1 MPATRT
7 DARRMTANP
16 PWLSVLVPVYDVEA
30 YLDAC
35 LQSVLAQAGGGV
47 EVILLDDASPDG
59 SARVAAEWR
68 ERHPHAVRVVSLPR
82 NAGVASAR
90 NALLAEATGRYVWFL
105 DADDLMLPG
114 AIDALRTLVQRHA
127 PDLVLC
133 DFRVLR
139 ESGRPYDPLRGGW
152 RRASFSGRHDVL
164 SGDRSAL
171 VAGLLEERQL
181 HAWSKI
187 ATAAAWR
194 EVRFPDGH
202 YFEDMAVVPQ
212 LVANIRT
219 WYYTRQPWVGYRQ
232 RGGSILAEMTPRKA
246 GDMLLAVQALHAGL
260 LGLPGE
266 LSARARSALDYF
278 CLRTFATLAR
288 KAPHPDD
295 ALERDCRAALQRMF
309 PDGVASLLGDA
320 RRRGWWLRARR
331 ASQALRARGWA

>member
-1 MPATRT
+1 
-7 DARRMTANP
+7 MTANP
-16 PWLSVLVPVYDVEA
+16 PWLSVLVPVYNVEA
-30 YLDAC
+30 YLGAC
-35 LQSVLAQAGGGV
+35 LQSVLAQAGDDI
-47 EVILLDDASPDG
+47 EVVLLDDASPDG
-59 SARVAAEWR
+59 SKQVATKWL
-68 ERHPHAVRVVSLPR
+68 ERHPTVVRIVSLQR
-82 NAGVASAR
+82 NGGLASAR
-90 NALLAEATGRYVWFL
+90 NALLAEATGRYIWFL
-105 DADDLMLPG
+105 DADDVMLPG
-114 AIDALRTLVQRHA
+114 AVDALRTLVQRHA

-152 RRASFSGRHDVL
+152 RRASFAGRHDVL
-164 SGDRSAL
+164 SSDRNAL

-187 ATAAAWR
+187 ATAEAWR
-194 EVRFPDGH
+194 EVRFPDGR

-232 RGGSILAEMTPRKA
+232 RGGSILADMTSRKA

-260 LGLPGE
+260 LCLPGD

-288 KAPHPDD
+288 KAPQSDD
-295 ALERDCRAALQRMF
+295 TLARDCRVALQRMF
-309 PDGVASLLGDA
+309 PEGVASLLGDA

-331 ASQALRARGWA
+331 ASQALRARGWV